1 MIGSRSGLPNSGLD
15 ARGPF
20 TANLAGAQDR
30 QSGPPQKHVIGIGE
44 LAVATRAADV
54 IVTHALGSC
63 IAVCLWDPMAGVA
76 GMLHYLL
83 PESRINPARAQV
95 QPATFADTGIPI
107 LLAQVFALGALKG
120 RLHVRLVGG
129 AEVAGG
135 GGTFNVGKRNLL
147 AARNL
152 LWKQGLMIRG
162 EAVGGTVARTV
173 HMDVGPGRIR
183 VTTGSDLLQEL

>member
-1 MIGSRSGLPNSGLD
+1 MPAALSPRSREGWGE
-15 ARGPF
+15 
-20 TANLAGAQDR
+20 AQ
-30 QSGPPQKHVIGIGE
+30 PAQKHIVGIGE
-44 LAVATRAADV
+44 LAIARRAADV

-83 PESRINPARAQV
+83 PESRINPARAQT
-95 QPATFADTGIPI
+95 QPATYADTGIPL
-107 LLAQVFALGALKG
+107 LLAQAYAAGAMKA
-120 RLHVRLVGG
+120 RLVVRLVGG

-152 LWKQGLMIRG
+152 LWKQGVMIRG

-183 VTTGSDLLQEL
+183 VTSGTELLQEL